1 MALRL
6 VYLAVIRIF
15 AWLVLLAR
23 SQASKDA
30 EILVLRQQLPVP
42 ARTAKP
48 PTASWTERAL
58 VTALVR
64 LLPKQR
70 RLGLLITPRTL
81 LRWHRALITR
91 TWTQPPVP
99 GRPSKTAGLR
109 ALILKMARENDG
121 WGYRRIHGELV
132 ALGYRLAPSTVW
144 QVLKNAGIDPAP
156 HRESQS
162 WRRFLKAQASS
173 IIACDLFHI
182 DTIFLKRLYVLFFIE
197 RGRRRVHLGGVTA
210 HPTGQWV
217 TQAARN
223 LLMDMDERA
232 GELTFL
238 IRDRGANFTA
248 SFDTVFTAA
257 GIRIVKTP
265 VQAPRANAIAER
277 WISSCRR
284 EATDKILI
292 LGERHLRAV
301 LAEYIDHY
309 DGHRP
314 HRTLQ
319 QRPPDTKEPA
329 TAAPGN
335 LVKIVRRDRLGGLI
349 NEYSQVA

>member
-1 MALRL
+1 
-6 VYLAVIRIF
+6 
-15 AWLVLLAR
+15 
-23 SQASKDA
+23 
-30 EILVLRQQLPVP
+30 
-42 ARTAKP
+42 
-48 PTASWTERAL
+48 
-58 VTALVR
+58 
-64 LLPKQR
+64 
-70 RLGLLITPRTL
+70 
-81 LRWHRALITR
+81 
-91 TWTQPPVP
+91 VP

-109 ALILKMARENDG
+109 ALILRMARQNDG

-132 ALGYRLAPSTVW
+132 GLGYRLASSTVW

-162 WRRFLKAQASS
+162 WQRFLKAQASS
-173 IIACDLFHI
+173 IIACDLFHV

-197 RGRRRVHLGGVTA
+197 HGRRRVHLGGVTA

-223 LLMDMDERA
+223 LLMDLDPQRADE
-232 GELTFL
+232 LKFL
-238 IRDRGANFTA
+238 IRDRGANFTT
-248 SFDTVFTAA
+248 SFDAVFTAA
-257 GIRIVKTP
+257 GIRIIKSP

-292 LGERHLRAV
+292 LGERHLRSA
-301 LAEYIDHY
+301 LIEYLDHY
-309 DGHRP
+309 DRHRP

-319 QRPPDTKEPA
+319 QRPPDAKEPA
-329 TAAPGN
+329 AEAPDN